1 MRVFETIKAAV
12 TPRQAAEHY
21 GLRVLPNGMTCC
33 RSPTMQ
39 SLPTIGSGSA
49 FVFSGSISGIF
60 VSGSCGIA
68 LKSRVTPFIH
78 ALPRR

>member
-1 MRVFETIKAAV
+1 MKRFESVKVAV

-49 FVFSGSISGIF
+49 FVFSGIICGIF
-60 VSGSCGIA
+60 ISDSCGIQA
-68 LKSRVTPFIH
+68 LMTPIM
-78 ALPRR
+78 L

>member
-1 MRVFETIKAAV
+1 MKIFESVKAAV
-12 TPRQAAEHY
+12 TLKRAAETY

-49 FVFSGSISGIF
+49 FVFSGLICGIF
-60 VSGSCGIA
+60 ISDSCGIQA
-68 LKSRVTPFIH
+68 LMTPIM
-78 ALPRR
+78 L

>member
-12 TPRQAAEHY
+12 PLRQAAEHY
-21 GLRVLPNGMTCC
+21 GLRVLSNGMTCC

-49 FVFSGSISGIF
+49 FVFSGIICGIF
-60 VSGSCGIA
+60 ISDSCGIV
-68 LKSRVTPFIH
+68 LRNRVTPFIP

>member
-1 MRVFETIKAAV
+1 MSVFETIKAAV
-12 TPRQAAEHY
+12 TPRQAAETY

-49 FVFSGSISGIF
+49 FVFSGTICGIF
-60 VSGSCGIA
+60 ISDSCGIQA
-68 LKSRVTPFIH
+68 LMTPII
-78 ALPRR
+78 L